1 MILDKIVGTNESV
14 LKQEFKELINFAK
27 DRIKNVD
34 KELED
39 EKNMTERLKQL
50 KEEYDKIE
58 KQISSLER
66 FSKEHAVINYQAK
79 LNNLTKQRDDILKL
93 MNELMEQLKKK
104 DSTKVQSHGDVINQV
119 EKLLGIS
126 IKANGN
132 KTTLLQDK
140 IRVYKQ
146 LEQLYKD
153 GKIDIR
159 TYTQMKKEVIIEYDD
174 MIAVAPVEERAQEE
188 VHYNIHEG
196 QMSRFNEIA
205 NRMRQQSEQSMREN
219 AENTETIENRR
230 RIM

>member
-1 MILDKIVGTNESV
+1 MENFSYPYNNYINRAGIQYLFGGLTEKNKFKIFLNLDENNKN
-14 LKQEFKELINFAK
+14 KFKEKK
-27 DRIKNVD
+27 DD
-34 KELED
+34 
-39 EKNMTERLKQL
+39 
-50 KEEYDKIE
+50 
-58 KQISSLER
+58 
-66 FSKEHAVINYQAK
+66 
-79 LNNLTKQRDDILKL
+79 LT
-93 MNELMEQLKKK
+93 ELMELLKKK
-104 DSTKVQSHGDVINQV
+104 DSTRVQSHGDVINQV

-126 IKANGN
+126 IKPNGN

>member
-1 MILDKIVGTNESV
+1 M
-14 LKQEFKELINFAK
+14 A
-27 DRIKNVD
+27 
-34 KELED
+34 
-39 EKNMTERLKQL
+39 ERLKQL

-66 FSKEHAVINYQAK
+66 FSKEHAVINYQTK

-93 MNELMEQLKKK
+93 MNELMEQLNKK
-104 DSTKVQSHGDVINQV
+104 DSTKVQSHGDIINQV

-126 IKANGN
+126 IKPNGN

-159 TYTQMKKEVIIEYDD
+159 TYTQMKKEVITEYDD
-174 MIAVAPVEERAQEE
+174 MIAIAPVEERAQEE
-188 VHYNIHEG
+188 LHYNIHES

-205 NRMRQQSEQSMREN
+205 NRMRQQSEQSMHEN
-219 AENTETIENRR
+219 AENIENRR